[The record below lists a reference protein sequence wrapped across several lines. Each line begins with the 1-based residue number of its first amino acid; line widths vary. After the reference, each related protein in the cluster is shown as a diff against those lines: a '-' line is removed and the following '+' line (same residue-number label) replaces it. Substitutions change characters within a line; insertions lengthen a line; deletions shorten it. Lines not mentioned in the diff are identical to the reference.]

1 MAFPVLDID
10 EFLNF
15 SDKGEHVIIDARSE
29 SEFAHAH
36 IPGAINIPI
45 LNDEERKLVGTEYKQ
60 KGKEAAV
67 HLGFRLVGPRFHE
80 IITDTIARAGKKNLL
95 LYCWRGGMRSNIL
108 GWLLSING
116 FSVKLLNGGYKSFRN
131 FVLNTNAHPRNF
143 IVLGGATG
151 SGKTET
157 LAHLTLHGQAV
168 IDLEAIANH
177 KGSAFGLLG
186 RGQQPSNEQF
196 ENRLALK
203 LRSYEVGEWIWV
215 ENESRT
221 IGCCA
226 LPEAFYNQMRKSP
239 VVELNVSLEVRMQR
253 ITQEYGSFSI
263 EELTF
268 CSEKVKKRLGP
279 QHLKMALE
287 LLHGGD
293 FQGWLRIL
301 MEYYDKQYSYGN
313 QQRDSSSIFSL
324 DTNMQDIDLLAQKII
339 EKKNVI
345 LKQLNG

>member
-1 MAFPVLDID
+1 MAFPILQID
-10 EFLNF
+10 EFLAFAN
-15 SDKGEHVIIDARSE
+15 SGDYVIVDARSE

-45 LNDEERKLVGTEYKQ
+45 LNDEERRLVGTEYKQ

-80 IITDTIARAGKKNLL
+80 IITETFSRAGKNNLL

-116 FSVKLLNGGYKSFRN
+116 FRVKLLNGGYKSFRN
-131 FVLNTNAHPRNF
+131 YVLNINAQPRKF

-157 LAHLTLHGQAV
+157 LAHLTTLGQTV
-168 IDLEAIANH
+168 IDLEALANH

-186 RGQQPSNEQF
+186 KGKQPSNEQF

-203 LRSYEVGEWIWV
+203 LKSIDQNDWIWV

-221 IGCCA
+221 IGSCA
-226 LPEAFYNQMRKSP
+226 LPEAFYSQMRESP
-239 VVELNVSLEVRMQR
+239 VVELKVPLEIRMKR
-253 ITQEYGSFSI
+253 ITKEYGSFSI
-263 EELTF
+263 EELTH
-268 CSEKVKKRLGP
+268 CSEKVKKRMGP
-279 QHLKMALE
+279 QNLKLALE
-287 LLHGGD
+287 LLHSGD
-293 FQGWLRIL
+293 FPGWLTLI
-301 MEYYDKQYSYGN
+301 MEYYDRQYSYGN
-313 QQRDSSSIFSL
+313 EQRDTNTIFPIETEMGNL
-324 DTNMQDIDLLAQKII
+324 NLLAQTLVD
-339 EKKNVI
+339 KKSMI
-345 LKQLNG
+345 LKQFNG

>member
-10 EFLNF
+10 EFLDF
-15 SDKGEHVIIDARSE
+15 SDKGDHVIIDARSE

-60 KGKEAAV
+60 KGKDAAV
-67 HLGFRLVGPRFHE
+67 QLGFRLVGPRFHE
-80 IITDTIARAGKKNLL
+80 IITDTISKAEKNNLL

-116 FSVKLLNGGYKSFRN
+116 FRVKLLSGGYKSFRN
-131 FVLNTNAHPRNF
+131 FVLETNAQPRNL

-157 LAHLTLHGQAV
+157 LAHLSLHGQPV

-186 RGQQPSNEQF
+186 RGKQPSNEQF
-196 ENRLALK
+196 ENILALK
-203 LRSYEVGEWIWV
+203 LRRYENGEWVWV

-221 IGCCA
+221 IGSCA
-226 LPEAFYNQMRKSP
+226 LPDAFYSQMRNSP
-239 VVELNVSLEVRMQR
+239 VIELKVPLEVRMQR

-263 EELTF
+263 EELTS
-268 CSEKVKKRLGP
+268 CSEKVKKRMGP

-287 LLHGGD
+287 HLHSGN
-293 FQGWLRIL
+293 FHGWLGIL

-313 QQRDSSSIFSL
+313 DQRDSNTIFPIE
-324 DTNMQDIDLLAQKII
+324 TNMQDFELLAQTII
-339 EKKNVI
+339 DRKNMI
-345 LKQLNG
+345 LRQLNG